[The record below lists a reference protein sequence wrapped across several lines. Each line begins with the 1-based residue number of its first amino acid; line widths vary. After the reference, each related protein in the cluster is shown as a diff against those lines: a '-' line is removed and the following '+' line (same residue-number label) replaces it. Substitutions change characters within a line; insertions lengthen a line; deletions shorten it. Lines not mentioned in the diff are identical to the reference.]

1 MKKLAL
7 FLCLALVLPCVAS
20 AGGLPSIG
28 GGLPNIAPAPAGDA
42 GVLPDPADLLGEGTV
57 FAEDYPYAGIL
68 CTVYL
73 YKIPGNVNGFL
84 GEYQALAQANG
95 FAVESTQV
103 EGFQALSMTYGG
115 KKALLFPEYSGS
127 TMLMVENGM
136 IFGEPLPEGNYV
148 QFTRNG
154 RKISPVSSISC
165 KKEWVHDAMYY
176 IQCWFDESP
185 IDLFDLKFPDYV
197 QTGDEFLVKKGQLMN
212 SIYLYTDTDGL
223 LISYDSSSSPNYGF
237 KNSDDFFRIKIT
249 KVEKTS
255 GSILIEGTFEGS
267 FNRGEVV
274 YEDGSFRVT
283 CDR

>member
-7 FLCLALVLPCVAS
+7 LLCLILLPCAAS
-20 AGGLPSIG
+20 AGGLPVIG
-28 GGLPNIAPAPAGDA
+28 GGLPNITPTVTGDA
-42 GVLPDPADLLGEGTV
+42 GVLPDPADFLGEGTV
-57 FAEDYPYAGIL
+57 FAQDYLYSGFTF
-68 CTVYL
+68 TVYL
-73 YKIPGNVNGFL
+73 YKIPGNVSAFL
-84 GEYQALAQANG
+84 TEYRTLAQANG
-95 FAVESTQV
+95 FAVENTQT
-103 EGFQALSMTYGG
+103 EGFDVLSLTYGG

-136 IFGEPLPEGNYV
+136 VFGEPLPEGNYV

-154 RKISPVSSISC
+154 RKVSPVRRLSC

-176 IQCWFDESP
+176 IQCWFDESSV
-185 IDLFDLKFPDYV
+185 DMLTLKFPDYV

-223 LISYDSSSSPNYGF
+223 LISYNSSSSPNYGF
-237 KNSDDFFRIKIT
+237 KNSDDYFRIKIT

-255 GSILIEGTFEGS
+255 GSTLIEGTFEGS

-274 YEDGSFRVT
+274 YEDGSFRVE